1 MKPYLKPILFLL
13 AALFLFSQC
22 SQNSGAKTKIAG
34 QVEVDEIDLSSRVS
48 ARVKRVVV
56 QLGQT
61 VKAGDLLVEFEDDI
75 IAAKRKQAE
84 AMIQAAQSKNDIA
97 QDAVRPEEKTQI
109 RSAVTAAKKQMQL
122 AKSSLDRAKLAFQEG
137 AISQQALDEVE
148 FKLQAATE
156 NYNATAAK
164 EKMAKVGARPEEKM
178 GAQALL
184 SQAQNALAEVDA
196 YVKDMSL
203 TAPIDGEVFQILN
216 HEGELV
222 PAGYPVI
229 TLLKT
234 TNKWVAFHASEGELK
249 HFAMGQPLTLE
260 IPSLDNVVLKGQVSF
275 ISPMA
280 TFANRTQTQDRAAID
295 LKTFELRANITDSNP
310 KLRPGMTV
318 FIKP

>member
-1 MKPYLKPILFLL
+1 
-13 AALFLFSQC
+13 
-22 SQNSGAKTKIAG
+22 
-34 QVEVDEIDLSSRVS
+34 VDEVDLASRVS
-48 ARVKRVVV
+48 ARVKRVAV

-84 AMIQAAQSKNDIA
+84 AMTQAAKSRSDIA
-97 QDAVRPEEKTQI
+97 EDAVRPEEKTQI
-109 RSAVTAAKKQMQL
+109 KSAVIAAKKQMQL
-122 AKSSLDRAKLAFQEG
+122 AKSSFERAKLAFQEG

-148 FKLQAATE
+148 FKFQAATE

-203 TAPIDGEVFQILN
+203 TSPIDGEVFQILN

-222 PAGYPVI
+222 PAGYPVV

-234 TNKWVAFHASEGELK
+234 SNKWVAFHASETQLK
-249 HFAMGQPLTLE
+249 NFGMGQPLTLE
-260 IPSLDNVVLKGQVSF
+260 VPSLDNVVLKGQVSF

-280 TFANRTQTQDRAAID
+280 TFANRTQTQDRGAVD
-295 LKTFELRANITDSNP
+295 LKTFELRANISDSNP

-318 FIKP
+318 FIQP